1 MTTLRESIRHLKNDL
16 IYRYYHYRISK
27 SNYPDQVFMKKEPYK
42 VLFILS
48 HMRSGSSLLT
58 HILISNPAIKGY
70 GESHIQY
77 ESEADL
83 KSLMYK
89 IYVHNQEFTNLKDLG
104 KLRMNHTYLLDKLLH
119 DKKLL
124 NKNLLK
130 KNNFYFIFLIREPQR
145 SLMSMLDHKPH
156 WTQEDAV
163 TYYTQRLLSLSE
175 YAQLINDKQR
185 SFLLNYEQL
194 INDTEPV
201 FDSLQNFLKTRE
213 SFSENYQVL
222 NTTGKRHIGD
232 FKENI
237 RSGRIIRKP
246 RPLNFSI
253 SPNLLEKGIKSYNDC
268 YEILH
273 QYCQI
278 INHS

>member
-1 MTTLRESIRHLKNDL
+1 MTNLREFIRHLKNDL
-16 IYRYYHYRISK
+16 IYRYYHFRISR
-27 SNYPDQVFMKKEPYK
+27 SNYSDQVVMKKEPYK

-89 IYVHNQEFTNLKDLG
+89 TYFHNQEFTNLKDLG
-104 KLRMNHTYLLDKLLH
+104 KLRMNHTYILDKLLH

-130 KNNFYFIFLIREPQR
+130 KKNFYFIFLIREPQR
-145 SLMSMLDHKPH
+145 SLMSMLDHKSH
-156 WTQEDAV
+156 WTEEDAV
-163 TYYTQRLLSLSE
+163 SYYTQRLLSLSE
-175 YAQLINDKQR
+175 YSQLINDKKR
-185 SFLLNYEQL
+185 SFLLNYDQL
-194 INDTEPV
+194 INKSETV
-201 FDSLQNFLKTRE
+201 FSSLQNFLKTRE
-213 SFSENYQVL
+213 AFSENYQIL
-222 NTTGKRHIGD
+222 KTTGKRHVGD

-237 RSGRIIRKP
+237 RSGRIIRNP

-253 SPNLLEKGIKSYNDC
+253 SPDLIDKATNHFNDSYAILQKCCQTLND
-268 YEILH
+268 
-273 QYCQI
+273 
-278 INHS
+278 

>member
-1 MTTLRESIRHLKNDL
+1 MTNLRKSIRHLKNDL
-16 IYRYYHYRISK
+16 IYRYYHFRISK
-27 SNYPDQVFMKKEPYK
+27 SDHPDQVLMKKEPYK

-58 HILISNPAIKGY
+58 HILISNPEIKGY

-77 ESEADL
+77 ESEANL

-89 IYVHNQEFTNLKDLG
+89 AYFHNQEFTHLRDLG
-104 KLRMNHTYLLDKLLH
+104 KLRMNHTYILDKLLH

-124 NKNLLK
+124 NKNILK
-130 KNNFYFIFLIREPQR
+130 LSNFYFIFLVREPQR

-156 WTQEDAV
+156 WTEEDAV
-163 TYYTQRLLSLSE
+163 SYYTQRLLSLSE
-175 YAQLINDKQR
+175 YAQLINDNDR
-185 SFLLNYEQL
+185 SFFLNYDQL
-194 INDTEPV
+194 IDKSDAV
-201 FDSLQNFLKTRE
+201 FSSLQKFLKTDE
-213 SFSENYQVL
+213 SFSEKYQVL
-222 NTTGKRHIGD
+222 KTTGKRNVGD

-253 SPNLLEKGIKSYNDC
+253 SPYLLEKATNSFNDSYT
-268 YEILH
+268 IL
-273 QYCQI
+273 QQCCQTLE
-278 INHS
+278 S